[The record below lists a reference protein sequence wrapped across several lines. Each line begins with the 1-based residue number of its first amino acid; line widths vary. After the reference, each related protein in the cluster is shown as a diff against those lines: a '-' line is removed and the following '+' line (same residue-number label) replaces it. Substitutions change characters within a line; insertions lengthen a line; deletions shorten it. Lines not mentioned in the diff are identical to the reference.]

1 MSSHR
6 FGLVMTGQLA
16 RTKAGPTNIDVR
28 TTRDDGIWSLA
39 TALAGAVTPG
49 DVAAALAEKG
59 AAAAGASFSNMALF
73 DIKTNQVRVVHSSVM
88 DPAIAARWDQFDLS
102 EPTPLS
108 RAIVTGRPVLIESPQ
123 AIREQFPT
131 LVADSSAASISAT
144 ASMPL
149 ASASGAILGAVGFGW
164 PAIRRFDPGQIRA
177 LDLIA
182 NLAAQALDRALL
194 YQRDREQSSLR
205 ERADAQLLQNAF
217 LPRTLPQT
225 ATLDVAAVYLPAS
238 DAAMGGDW
246 YDVFPVDGGTCV
258 VIGDVAGHGLEA
270 AAAMGQLRNTVRAY
284 AAEDPSPARIL
295 SRLNRMMCRLE
306 PGVHASA
313 IVAVWDE
320 DRGTLL
326 RSNAGHPPILR
337 CRTGEF
343 TYLPQP
349 DGGRLLGVSPDWEYQ
364 EAYKVLRPGTT
375 LLFYTDGLIEQR
387 GHDIDECMKAL
398 LAFVEGLDDRSP
410 QATCDQVL
418 QWRLRDGHLNDD
430 VCVLAVG
437 LR

>member
-1 MSSHR
+1 MS
-6 FGLVMTGQLA
+6 
-16 RTKAGPTNIDVR
+16 
-28 TTRDDGIWSLA
+28 RDDGIWSLA
-39 TALAGAVTPG
+39 TALAGAVAPG
-49 DVAAALAEKG
+49 DVAAALAEEG

-73 DIKTNQVRVVHSSVM
+73 DVGTNQVRVVHSSVM
-88 DPAIAARWDQFDLS
+88 DPAIAARWGQFDLS
-102 EPTPLS
+102 EPTPLCQ
-108 RAIVTGRPVLIESPQ
+108 AIVTGRPVLIESPE
-123 AIREQFPT
+123 AMGEQFPT
-131 LVADSSAASISAT
+131 LVADSLAASVRAT

-149 ASASGAILGAVGFGW
+149 TSASGAILGAVGFGW
-164 PAIRRFDPGQIRA
+164 PAAQRFDPEQTRA

-194 YQRDREQSSLR
+194 YQRDREQSSLQ

-225 ATLDVAAVYLPAS
+225 DTLDVAAVYLPAS

-246 YDVFPVDGGTCV
+246 YDVFPVDGGTCL

-295 SRLNRMMCRLE
+295 SRVNRMMCRLQ
-306 PGVHASA
+306 PGIHASA

-320 DRGTLL
+320 HRGTLL

-343 TYLPQP
+343 AYLTPP
-349 DGGRLLGVSPDWEYQ
+349 TGGRLLGVSPDWEYQ

-375 LLFYTDGLIEQR
+375 LLLYTDGLIEQR
-387 GHDIDECMKAL
+387 GRDIDDCMGAL
-398 LAFVEGLDDRSP
+398 RAFVEGLDDRSP
-410 QATCDQVL
+410 QATCDHVL
-418 QWRLRDGHLNDD
+418 RWRLRAEHLEDD
-430 VCVLAVG
+430 VCVLAAR